1 MLRLILCVGDQ
12 PESGGYIE
20 SMTGGVSN
28 TIEGHPVAYI
38 GGTALCNACESGGVI
53 AKAGGPSRRKH
64 YGAEIAL
71 DDDILLCQCPKPPR
85 MAAIVQSVSRH
96 DDRAETLGTV
106 TSNKTIDGRISSV
119 VTGGFD
125 EQVVTRQA
133 VSTVTRTSSKRRMVV
148 CSRGRPIRVI
158 AYRASI
164 PMAPAILR
172 FIGAMM
178 PFPGK
183 MEFVYAKH
191 TNCG

>member
-1 MLRLILCVGDQ
+1 MPWGAIENAALNSLRRRQ

-133 VSTVTRTSSKRRMVV
+133 RRVDGYAYLIETED
-148 CSRGRPIRVI
+148 GRVFSGQTDSGHRLPRV
-158 AYRASI
+158 
-164 PMAPAILR
+164 
-172 FIGAMM
+172 
-178 PFPGK
+178 
-183 MEFVYAKH
+183 H
-191 TNCG
+191 TNGSGNFTAYWGDDALSRQDGI